1 MDLTPQKYLSMI
13 VCEIDNIPP
22 HSVPVVIREIMNEQ
36 ENDKDV
42 LESESSS
49 SEDELSIGSSEKFD
63 ETELVDIKELQK
75 QKRMQANL
83 RNRTVEMEAVHEE
96 SD

>member
-36 ENDKDV
+36 ENEKDDA
-42 LESESSS
+42 ESESSM
-49 SEDELSIGSSEKFD
+49 SEDDDLSAGSSEKLFESVEVRD
-63 ETELVDIKELQK
+63 EELIDMKE
-75 QKRMQANL
+75 M
-83 RNRTVEMEAVHEE
+83 
-96 SD
+96 